1 MNLNQ
6 YDAYFFDLDGTLI
19 DSSGDLAD
27 AINQVRSLQ
36 NLSQLTHQEVEAG
49 VGHGASALI
58 KHCFPQALPEHLPEL
73 RNAFTRAY
81 GSQLCKHTYAYAH
94 VEDVLHYLKNQ
105 PQVKLALITNKP
117 SRFAMPLLKALGWS
131 ELFDLYLYGDS
142 LAERKPSSL
151 PITHA
156 LQHFNLE
163 AHQALF
169 IGDTEVDAQAA
180 TSAQV
185 PLAIVAW
192 GRAAKAVTD
201 GTYGTQTQVVEFK
214 DFLTKA

>member
-1 MNLNQ
+1 MNLKQ

-27 AINQVRSLQ
+27 AINQVRRLQ
-36 NLSQLTHQEVEAG
+36 GLSQLTHQEVEAG

-58 KHCFPQALPEHLPEL
+58 KHCFPQATPEQLPSL
-73 RNAFTRAY
+73 RNAFTQAY
-81 GSQLCKHTYAYAH
+81 GSQLCQHTYAYAH
-94 VEDVLHYLKNQ
+94 VEQVLNDLKNK

-117 SRFAMPLLKALGWS
+117 SRFAIPLLKALGWS

-151 PITHA
+151 PIVHA
-156 LQHFNLE
+156 LNHFNVK

-192 GRAAKAVTD
+192 GRAAQAVTT
-201 GTYGTQTQVVEFK
+201 GAYGSHAQVVEFK
-214 DFLTKA
+214 DFLSES